1 MNYNQLLPGSASL
14 PCCAILLS
22 PITIVILPHWDKL
35 SRATSSSTGNH
46 FFHHRFTNETV
57 VKESFSGQ
65 QRSLFLR
72 IMVGQKPGFT
82 FLFFFFSPFPV
93 RRLHLAGDVFIYI
106 LERYV
111 LAFSHVKTRQDRSVF
126 LPILIL
132 HPSSFKNKIP
142 KEVWFRWYSFLI
154 NLYSECTIWK
164 STYVSELVETKDIQD
179 LYHSLFNY
187 CFKNILVTSKMD
199 VWSAEQSS
207 MYRF

>member
-65 QRSLFLR
+65 QRSLVLR

-82 FLFFFFSPFPV
+82 FFFFPLSCKKV
-93 RRLHLAGDVFIYI
+93 ALGWGCVYI

-126 LPILIL
+126 LPIFIL

-142 KEVWFRWYSFLI
+142 KEVRFRWCSFLI

-164 STYVSELVETKDIQD
+164 SIYVSELVETKDIQD